1 MIPDYLEGRLS
12 AADRSIVEKS
22 INQDAEF
29 AAEFRLQKNMR
40 DALQSEV
47 VTDVSDELGW
57 ARLKKDMNVSEVSEI
72 IEQPVSGTANDNIR
86 PGRFWRSAAALLFV
100 AVIGQGAF
108 IGTKLQTGN
117 EAQYAAVSEP
127 ALESFTLKVGFT
139 ADAPLADVTALMTET
154 SGHII
159 AGPSSLGLYV
169 VGFSSQEDLLGAEA
183 VFKARS
189 EIIETQGRP

>member
-1 MIPDYLEGRLS
+1 MTDKDDILLMIPDYLEGRLS

-72 IEQPVSGTANDNIR
+72 IEQPVSGTANDNI
-86 PGRFWRSAAALLFV
+86 
-100 AVIGQGAF
+100 
-108 IGTKLQTGN
+108 
-117 EAQYAAVSEP
+117 
-127 ALESFTLKVGFT
+127 
-139 ADAPLADVTALMTET
+139 
-154 SGHII
+154 
-159 AGPSSLGLYV
+159 
-169 VGFSSQEDLLGAEA
+169 
-183 VFKARS
+183 
-189 EIIETQGRP
+189 